1 MTNSV
6 QLVSQEATVVVH
18 GSSRY
23 NGGKFD
29 EVMVRTTIVTNGP
42 LTESYYVPSG
52 SSLSNEAIALIQKQ
66 GLEFRPYRES
76 ELLAETEDVHDV
88 SKAGDVEGTERD
100 VARLLLRSSL
110 VNVPLQ
116 QIAQLENGQYV
127 YEVKYEYKLFPVENE
142 TYEFQIRLPFDGTQ
156 MINGSEV
163 KLTILT
169 PIGGTIDE
177 SATKGIDENGQE
189 IQEVVQQLV
198 QTGRVVTTFAY
209 RLDPLFTVRY
219 AHTNPVLNNLINQ

>member
-1 MTNSV
+1 MSEAV

-42 LTESYYVPSG
+42 LTENYYVPNG
-52 SSLSNEAIALIQKQ
+52 SSLSKEAMALIQNQ

-76 ELLAETEDVHDV
+76 ELLEGTEDVIDV
-88 SKAGDVEGTERD
+88 AKAGDVVGTERD
-100 VARLLLRSSL
+100 IARLLLRSSL
-110 VNVPLQ
+110 VSVPLQ
-116 QIAQLENGQYV
+116 QIAQLENGQFV
-127 YEVKYEYKLFPVENE
+127 YEVKYEYKLFPVLND

-156 MINGSEV
+156 IINGSEV
-163 KLTILT
+163 KLTVLT
-169 PIGGTIDE
+169 PIGGSIDE
-177 SATKGIDENGQE
+177 NATKGIDENGQE

-198 QTGRVVTTFAY
+198 QTGRSVTTFQY

-219 AHTNPVLNNLINQ
+219 VHTTPVLSNLINQ